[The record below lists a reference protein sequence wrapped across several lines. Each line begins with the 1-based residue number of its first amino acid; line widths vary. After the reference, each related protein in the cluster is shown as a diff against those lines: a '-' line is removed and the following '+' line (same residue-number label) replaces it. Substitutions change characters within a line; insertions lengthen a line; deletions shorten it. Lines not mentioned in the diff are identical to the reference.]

1 VREFRATPE
10 LKDAKWFE
18 ELARWHYIGPQETY
32 ANDSFGYEITVAGWQ
47 ELERVRSEAG
57 LPTR

>member
-1 VREFRATPE
+1 M
-10 LKDAKWFE
+10 
-18 ELARWHYIGPQETY
+18 WHYIEQQTY
-32 ANDSFGYEITVAGWQ
+32 ASDSSRYEITVPGWQ